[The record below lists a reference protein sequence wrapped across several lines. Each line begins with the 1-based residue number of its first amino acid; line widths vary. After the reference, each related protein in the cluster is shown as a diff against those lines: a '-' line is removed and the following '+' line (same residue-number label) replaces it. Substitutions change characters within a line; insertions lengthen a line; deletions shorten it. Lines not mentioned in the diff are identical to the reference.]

1 MVTFKVYITIIMKVL
16 ILLVFILI
24 QPPKVEVLEKPQY
37 QALVEQGYTI
47 IDVRTPE
54 EYEEG
59 HIEGAQNM
67 NIKSE
72 AFVIEIEKLSKSD
85 TLLVYCRSGK
95 RSLYAAQVLVS
106 FGFVKIYDLEGG
118 FLNWKS
124 D

>member
-1 MVTFKVYITIIMKVL
+1 MKVL
-16 ILLVFILI
+16 ILFVFILI